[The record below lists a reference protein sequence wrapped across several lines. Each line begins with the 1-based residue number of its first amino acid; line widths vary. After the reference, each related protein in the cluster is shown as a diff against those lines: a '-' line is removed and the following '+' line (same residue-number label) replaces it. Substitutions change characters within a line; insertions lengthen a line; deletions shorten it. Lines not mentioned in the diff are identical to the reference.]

1 MQSAADPITS
11 EYDVVVCGGS
21 LAGAATALLLLRSK
35 PGLRIA
41 VVEKSTHFPRRVGE
55 ATVEVS
61 AFFLGKV
68 LGLTRH
74 LNEHHLTKQ
83 GMRFWYSNAQ
93 ASTLADC
100 SEIGGRYLARVPSWQ
115 VDRSVLDEE
124 VLRLAVEAGV
134 VLHRPAKALAVKLT
148 PGGMQSVEVEEPNGK
163 RTLIGRWV
171 VDASGF
177 TALLARQEGW
187 YRRNAAHP
195 TTAVWARW
203 KGVKDWDGRELA
215 TKYPEWY
222 GACHGI
228 RATATNHV
236 VGDGWWS
243 WWIPLKGGD
252 TSVGIVF
259 DQRLVDLPRDGT
271 LSERLTRFLTAHHPV
286 AKEMLEGATPVEG
299 DVRLRAN
306 LAYSTTVFA
315 GDGFV
320 LTGDAA
326 GFIDPLYSPGMDW
339 LSYTTTRAVELILS
353 EQDGCGTAAL
363 AGKIDAHNRDFTR
376 SYDRWFTAIYQDKYE
391 YLGDFE
397 LMRTAFRLDL
407 GLYYLGVVS
416 QPLKFGP
423 AALRNSVF
431 TLSTSDLP
439 HWLMR
444 TYNRR
449 LVSIARSRKARGV
462 FGRSNA
468 HQRFLLNGFRPDDST
483 VFPVVRA
490 VLGWLGMEVREGWR
504 SWFQSAPQPRPMP
517 AASTAVTNPA

>member
-1 MQSAADPITS
+1 MQSAAEPTAS

-41 VVEKSTHFPRRVGE
+41 VVEKSTQFPRRVGE
-55 ATVEVS
+55 ATVEIS
-61 AFFLGKV
+61 GYFLSKV

-83 GMRFWYSNAQ
+83 GMRFWFSNPQ
-93 ASTLADC
+93 TSTLADC

-124 VLRLAVEAGV
+124 VLRLAVEAGA
-134 VLHRPAKALAVKLT
+134 VLHRPAKALSVQLM
-148 PGGMQSVEVEEPNGK
+148 PGGRQSVLVEDTHGK
-163 RTLIGRWV
+163 GTLSGRWV

-187 YRRNAAHP
+187 LRRNEAHP

-215 TKYPEWY
+215 TKYPDWF

-259 DQRLVDLPRDGT
+259 DQRLVSLPRDGT
-271 LSERLTRFLTAHHPV
+271 LSERLTSFLTAHHPV

-339 LSYTTTRAVELILS
+339 LSYTSTRAVDLILS
-353 EQDGCGTAAL
+353 ERELSGATSL
-363 AGKIDAHNRDFTR
+363 AEKVGAHNRDFTR
-376 SYDRWFTAIYQDKYE
+376 SYERWFTAIYQDKYE

-416 QPLKFGP
+416 QPLKYGP

-431 TLSTSDLP
+431 TLPTSDLP

-449 LVSIARSRKARGV
+449 FVSMARSRKERGI
-462 FGRSNA
+462 FGRNNA

-483 VFPVVRA
+483 VFPVIRA
-490 VLGWLGMEVREGWR
+490 IFGWLALEVREGWR
-504 SWFQSAPQPRPMP
+504 SWFRSAGQPARASVAPT
-517 AASTAVTNPA
+517 AAPHAA